1 MEKQSLFLKSG
12 LEKPDSAVTICEMS
26 VCVGVH
32 ECARACICGLSL
44 SYPHSPECGA
54 AALLHERER
63 KTIDGNNE
71 RERER
76 EAGRQASRQ
85 TKTEGERQSD
95 SKGSRGW
102 WLPWGAMSGWR
113 RVSERDGGR
122 VIEGAREAAM

>member
-1 MEKQSLFLKSG
+1 
-12 LEKPDSAVTICEMS
+12 MS
-26 VCVGVH
+26 VLEHVFAASLCH
-32 ECARACICGLSL
+32 IRIALSVEL
-44 SYPHSPECGA
+44 QPYCTR
-54 AALLHERER
+54 EREKR
-63 KTIDGNNE
+63 LMEIM

-76 EAGRQASRQ
+76 EGGRQASRQ

>member
-1 MEKQSLFLKSG
+1 
-12 LEKPDSAVTICEMS
+12 MS
-26 VCVGVH
+26 VLEHVFAASLCHIRV
-32 ECARACICGLSL
+32 ALSVEL
-44 SYPHSPECGA
+44 QPYCTRESER
-54 AALLHERER
+54 ERER

-76 EAGRQASRQ
+76 EASRQ

-102 WLPWGAMSGWR
+102 WLPWGAMCGWR